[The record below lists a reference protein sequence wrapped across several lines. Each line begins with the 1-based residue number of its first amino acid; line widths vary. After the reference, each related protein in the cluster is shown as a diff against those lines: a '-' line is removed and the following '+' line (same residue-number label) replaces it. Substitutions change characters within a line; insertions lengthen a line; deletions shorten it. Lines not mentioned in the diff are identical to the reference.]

1 MELGGFFFLQT
12 MQKIC
17 QSIIDKKGFSI
28 FQFVEIGLLVIFKN
42 AENFVSEFFRKQGY
56 NAEKASHT

>member
-1 MELGGFFFLQT
+1 MELGGFFFSSDNA

-28 FQFVEIGLLVIFKN
+28 FQFVEIGLLVILKN
-42 AENFVSEFFRKQGY
+42 AENFVSEFF
-56 NAEKASHT
+56 